1 MKILF
6 RDCHGI
12 VKQLQTVVPCEIQE
26 ITKYIFEKS
35 LFLQKKLLI
44 YMCMCMCMYVYMST
58 CVCICVFVGEYFL
71 YIYNLFI
78 QYINETMMTDCT
90 IATA

>member
-1 MKILF
+1 
-6 RDCHGI
+6 
-12 VKQLQTVVPCEIQE
+12 
-26 ITKYIFEKS
+26 
-35 LFLQKKLLI
+35 
-44 YMCMCMCMYVYMST
+44 MCMCMYVYMST